1 MASSRSV
8 QSGQVGTRWVRSP
21 ALASPAMAAVLA
33 SISAQNW
40 PTLTSGTGLAAAAAT
55 AAAASAAATAGRAGT
70 GPAADG
76 DRGQQ
81 LHGVI
86 VAVRAGRWL
95 GRLAHRPCSLEGRPA
110 GAASVL
116 ISWHGPSLRQIP
128 AALIWQRGAGRR
140 GGNGSG
146 GAGCVNPGGGRRRGP
161 GRCVGAAGR
170 V

>member
-21 ALASPAMAAVLA
+21 APASPAMVAVLE

-40 PTLTSGTGLAAAAAT
+40 PTLTSGTGSAAAAAT
-55 AAAASAAATAGRAGT
+55 AAAASATAATAGRAGT

-86 VAVRAGRWL
+86 VAVRAGTRL
-95 GRLAHRPCSLEGRPA
+95 GRLAHRPGSLEGRPA

-116 ISWHGPSLRQIP
+116 ISWHRPSLRQIP
-128 AALIWQRGAGRR
+128 AALIWQCGAGRR
-140 GGNGSG
+140 GGHGSG
-146 GAGCVNPGGGRRRGP
+146 GAGGGKTRS
-161 GRCVGAAGR
+161 
-170 V
+170 

>member
-1 MASSRSV
+1 MASCRSV
-8 QSGQVGTRWVRSP
+8 QSGQVGTRWVRSRSP
-21 ALASPAMAAVLA
+21 ASPAMVAVLE

-40 PTLTSGTGLAAAAAT
+40 PTLTSGTGSAA
-55 AAAASAAATAGRAGT
+55 AAATAGRAGT

-116 ISWHGPSLRQIP
+116 ISWHGPSLCQIP

-161 GRCVGAAGR
+161 G
-170 V
+170 